1 MTLNLSNNF
10 SSASL
15 PVVTEDRIFK
25 DNFLQKF
32 NEFIGKISCHESFDC
47 AWYIL
52 RILGLRQSCL
62 YNLRIKTKWLKLKY
76 FCPFEKKGGPG
87 KDHLEGKDRWQGW
100 TLALARSPRRVS
112 KVSGECKS
120 QITRPFG
127 ECDFSHTCQLSRI
140 IRESPGYGT
149 NLPVSR
155 TGHHISRIKSSFELL
170 CALVW
175 DVAHF

>member
-76 FCPFEKKGGPG
+76 FVHLKKREGLGQIILKGKIDGKKEEEDWEGSRKGTYGMFSTFPREK
-87 KDHLEGKDRWQGW
+87 LEYWQK
-100 TLALARSPRRVS
+100 L
-112 KVSGECKS
+112 
-120 QITRPFG
+120 F
-127 ECDFSHTCQLSRI
+127 
-140 IRESPGYGT
+140 
-149 NLPVSR
+149 
-155 TGHHISRIKSSFELL
+155 LL
-170 CALVW
+170 CGQGCTTYDDKQLKQ
-175 DVAHF
+175 